1 MSAAHARVG
10 ASAGAV
16 VTDEDGRVL
25 IVKPTYKPAWNL
37 PGGRIDE
44 GELPRAA
51 CARELREELGVEPAV
66 GPLLVSAWV
75 TVPGRGSHVYYVFD
89 GGTLTGAQQ
98 ESMVLQS
105 EELAEHRFVA
115 PREIGPELIPAPM
128 SVAWEA
134 ALAAREDGQQ
144 RYVEVTAG

>member
-16 VTDEDGRVL
+16 VSDEDGRVL
-25 IVKPTYKPAWNL
+25 IVKPTYKPGWNL
-37 PGGRIDE
+37 PGGHIDE

-51 CARELREELGVEPAV
+51 CARELREELGIEQAV

-75 TVPGRGSHVYYVFD
+75 TVPGRGSHAYYVFD
-89 GGTLTGAQQ
+89 GGTLTRDRL
-98 ESMVLQS
+98 ESIALQP

-115 PREIGPELIPAPM
+115 PQDIGPELIPAPM
-128 SVAWEA
+128 SAAWEA
-134 ALAAREDGQQ
+134 ALAARADGQP
-144 RYVEVTAG
+144 RYVEVAVR